1 MTRSKCYLS
10 IFCVTYSLRILTEW
24 WWRQSVKVKRMTMPV
39 VHAELVMGYVDDK
52 LIQNQQSYLS
62 KIIHLT
68 SITLRPRLRRN
79 RKQKLSYLKK
89 KTQPKYNDYSNR
101 NNISCHTRK
110 SCQTCGQSSW
120 SIFNFQIWP
129 LEWHAIPIL
138 ITHQDESIKRVLR

>member
-10 IFCVTYSLRILTEW
+10 MFCVTYSLRILTEW
-24 WWRQSVKVKRMTMPV
+24 WWRQSVRVKRMTMPV

-89 KTQPKYNDYSNR
+89 NTTKIYNDYSNR

-110 SCQTCGQSSW
+110 SWWTDSKDPEKLIIRHVDNLPDPF
-120 SIFNFQIWP
+120 SIFRFDLWNDTRSQY
-129 LEWHAIPIL
+129 
-138 ITHQDESIKRVLR
+138 